1 MGRCVP
7 ARSGTFVPAGPGA
20 SWADR
25 QGLYHDPLTHLP
37 SNAHDRPSL
46 PPQLPLLMIQHGAAA
61 GHIPQPQ
68 LIAERRDRI
77 RRAAQRAQS

>member
-1 MGRCVP
+1 
-7 ARSGTFVPAGPGA
+7 
-20 SWADR
+20 
-25 QGLYHDPLTHLP
+25 
-37 SNAHDRPSL
+37 
-46 PPQLPLLMIQHGAAA
+46 MIQHGAAA